1 MKPLEVTY
9 RYEAGYGWYSSS
21 PDLRLRDNSILSAG
35 GLTFEAAKAEVESLL
50 RWSLEDESLQFTHCV
65 QEDSI
70 PQYVA
75 ERETAERATG
85 GVTSAAAPA
94 KSA

>member
-21 PDLRLRDNSILSAG
+21 PDLKLRDDSILCAG
-35 GLTFEAAKAEVESLL
+35 GATFEAAKAEVESLL

-65 QEDSI
+65 QEGSI
-70 PQYVA
+70 AQYVA
-75 ERETAERATG
+75 ERD
-85 GVTSAAAPA
+85 AAARKTA
-94 KSA
+94 A